1 MRWWGGER
9 WSDHFLKTRS
19 ASGGSGTPGPPKRS
33 GRLGGAPWWAWVLA
47 VIGGIVIIAAIVG
60 RDESSNENHGT
71 TQAQAPAAPPPVAST
86 LAAKKRLTSCLT
98 GAGVPVE
105 TSGPSAHLRTIDSE
119 YVGTLTFGRG
129 GSADLWVM
137 SPVNQLHPVR
147 RAREIAKRSGGG
159 YYWDADRNIVFA
171 IPADAN
177 LSRGDQ
183 VGKKIN
189 ACLNG

>member
-19 ASGGSGTPGPPKRS
+19 ASGGSGTPGPPERS

-47 VIGGIVIIAAIVG
+47 VIGGIVIMAAIVR

-105 TSGPSAHLRTIDSE
+105 TSGRSAHLRTIDSE
-119 YVGTLTFGRG
+119 YVGTLTLARG

-147 RAREIAKRSGGG
+147 RAREIAQRSGGG